1 MTATYEKQKSEAQ
14 ILAVEQY
21 LTDNVL
27 GDDFICSHYNAC
39 KSSHPDAFYEGQLH
53 HIGKYYGIPFNGFSP
68 RVVVVGQEYGHEPP
82 HVDCKK
88 RYDMIMD
95 CGLGSRFT
103 AGQGYEARNPHMKG
117 TTSVLRLI
125 FGIPLGTDHN
135 SEFLLI
141 DGKRIH
147 IFDAFAL
154 VNYLLCSAVS
164 DGKRKGKSTWTMRR
178 NCRGHFRN
186 IMNILEPSVVIVQ
199 GKTFWPSISESFDSV
214 SQVSDFVYKAKL
226 GSHESF
232 IAAFSHPSAHFPY
245 NWGIND
251 HTEYLQNTVVPSIKI
266 IHEHLGICR

>member
-53 HIGKYYGIPFNGFSP
+53 HVGKYYGVSFNGMP
-68 RVVVVGQEYGHEPP
+68 LRVVVVGQEYGHPP
-82 HVDCKK
+82 ARVDCQARSKMFS
-88 RYDMIMD
+88 YSALD
-95 CGLGSRFT
+95 CRFA
-103 AGQGYEARNPHMKG
+103 AGQGYKGRNPHMKG
-117 TTSVLRLI
+117 TTSALRLI

-135 SEFLLI
+135 SEFLSI
-141 DGKRIH
+141 EGKRVH

-154 VNYLLCSAVS
+154 VNYLLCSAVR
-164 DGKRKGKSTWTMRR
+164 DGSTKGLSTETMLN

-232 IAAFSHPSAHFPY
+232 IAAFSHPSAHYPD
-245 NWGIND
+245 NWGSND
-251 HTEYLQNTVVPSIKI
+251 HTEYLKNIVAPSIKI
-266 IHEHLGICR
+266 IHEHLGICG